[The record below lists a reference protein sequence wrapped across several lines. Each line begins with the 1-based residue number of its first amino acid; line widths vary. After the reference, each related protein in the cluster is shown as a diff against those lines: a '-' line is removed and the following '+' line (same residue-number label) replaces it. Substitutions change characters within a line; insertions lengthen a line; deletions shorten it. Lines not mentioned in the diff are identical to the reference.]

1 MVTTADS
8 SLSSCVVDI
17 VGGCSD
23 VNDMDGAVS
32 ALSSYCQGYYEEVG
46 STPAAAPA
54 ATTAAVSAT
63 TTAAAGAAPG
73 GSSASEYIVSYN

>member
-8 SLSSCVVDI
+8 ELSSCVVD
-17 VGGCSD
+17 VEGCSD
-23 VNDMDGAVS
+23 VNDVDGAAS
-32 ALSSYCQGYYEEVG
+32 ALSSYCQVYYQEVG